1 MKQHTSTSL
10 KKTAKT
16 LPLSFF
22 LLILDHKQFLTY
34 FFSDDVKIEENVF
47 ETWKV
52 TGLIVTDIL
61 WVMPLL

>member
-1 MKQHTSTSL
+1 MTSKTRYILNLECSSMKQHTSTSL

-47 ETWKV
+47 ET
-52 TGLIVTDIL
+52 
-61 WVMPLL
+61 